1 MRRIDYEKKTFDQSV
16 YRLYVR
22 TIKNLYTKQTGNV
35 ALRLHT
41 EVLFLRVCGFDSLTF
56 SVKWR

>member
-41 EVLFLRVCGFDSLTF
+41 EVLFLCVCGFDSLTF
-56 SVKWR
+56 SAKWR